1 MVASHYGRGTVPG
14 QSAPIPHHV
23 LQTFL
28 LSVVVVNQVSIDKL
42 KVELPTEIGDLQLE
56 ISDNTH
62 GHILDTLR
70 QRQYRHRCLLTN
82 GVCFSQRVLL

>member
-1 MVASHYGRGTVPG
+1 MVASHHGRGTVPG
-14 QSAPIPHHV
+14 QSAPISHHL

-62 GHILDTLR
+62 GHILDTLG
-70 QRQYRHRCLLTN
+70 QRQYRHRRLLPD